1 MTTHSEDSPGVAISN
16 DAQFD
21 FSTVLAAAVHDMKNS
36 LNLLVQS
43 VEQIVST
50 LPPELHETRA
60 QIVDLHYEANRMNTG
75 LVQILSLYRAN
86 RDTLPVMID
95 QCFINEL
102 LEDIVLANQLYAT
115 HKHITIT
122 NHCTNE
128 LAWYLD
134 ADLMYLLI
142 NDVLINALRYG
153 KSDIIID
160 AYQQDGQ
167 LTVKVEDDG
176 SGYPE
181 HMLVDSNTKPSD
193 FNVSQGRTGLGLYF
207 AHMIAKAHS
216 QQDKQGYIRLS
227 NGGALGGGVF
237 EVKIP

>member
-1 MTTHSEDSPGVAISN
+1 MTSENGDKNPI
-16 DAQFD
+16 D

-50 LPPELHETRA
+50 LPPELHDTRR
-60 QIVDLHYEANRMNTG
+60 QVMDLHYEANRMNTG

-86 RDTLPVMID
+86 RHNLPVYID
-95 QCFINEL
+95 QCFVNEL
-102 LEDIVLANQLYAT
+102 IEDIVMANELYASL
-115 HKHITIT
+115 KKIAIE
-122 NHCTNE
+122 NQCSE
-128 LAWYLD
+128 EFGWFLD

-153 KSDIIID
+153 TSRILIN
-160 AYQQDGQ
+160 AYKQDDY
-167 LTVKVEDDG
+167 LVIKIEDDG

-181 HMLVDSNTKPSD
+181 HMLVTVDAKPSD
-193 FNVSQGRTGLGLYF
+193 FNVTQGRTGLGLYF
-207 AHMIAKAHS
+207 AHMIARAHS
-216 QQDKQGYIRLS
+216 QSDRQGYIRLS
-227 NGGALGGGVF
+227 NGGSLGGGVF